1 MKQSTSYP
9 KIVAL
14 GSPGIGSIYDED
26 VEITEKVDGSQFGF
40 GRIDGELIIRSKNQV
55 MQTGNVQKLF
65 QPAFDYITD
74 IADKIPNGMFF
85 YGETLCSPR
94 HSTLAYERV
103 PKHNIV
109 LFGVYTAQSMD
120 GQNGTMGDYKAIA
133 EWAGALDIDPIPLLY
148 QGKADAAKV
157 MSFFDKEHPTVSY
170 LGGQNIEGVVVK
182 NYKQWL
188 FLNQILLPVMAGKF
202 VSEAFKEVHQ
212 KDWKALNTGK
222 GKIETIKAKYT
233 SEARY
238 VKAVMRMREDGSFT
252 GTLKDIGKIIKRV
265 KLDLIEEEKE
275 NIKNDLWRATG
286 DDIVRAS
293 TTGIPM
299 WYKTKLLEG
308 EINEP
313 SNNL

>member
-9 KIVAL
+9 KILAL
-14 GSPGIGSIYDED
+14 GSPGIKSIYDED
-26 VEITEKVDGSQFGF
+26 VEITEKVDGSQYAW

-55 MQTGNVQKLF
+55 MQIGSVQKIF

-74 IADKIPNGMFF
+74 IADKIPDGMFF

-120 GQNGTMGDYKAIA
+120 GQNGTMGDYEDIKLWA
-133 EWAGALDIDPIPLLY
+133 ETLDIDPIPLLY

-157 MSFFDKEHPTVSY
+157 MSFFDKENPTVSY

-188 FLNQILLPVMAGKF
+188 FLNQIPLSVMAGKF
-202 VSEAFKEVHQ
+202 VSETFKEVHQ
-212 KDWKALNTGK
+212 KDWKALNTDK
-222 GKIETIKAKYT
+222 GKFEGLKDKYT
-233 SEARY
+233 SESRWN
-238 VKAVMRMREDGSFT
+238 KAIMRMREDGSFT
-252 GTLKDIGKIIKRV
+252 GTLRDISEIIKRA
-265 KLDLIEEEKE
+265 KLDLLEEEGE
-275 NIKNDLWRATG
+275 NIKRDLWRLFG
-286 DDIVRAS
+286 DDIIRAS
-293 TTGIPM
+293 TSSVPM

-308 EINEP
+308 EINE
-313 SNNL
+313 